1 MGHDIEGHWLSRK
14 SRTRIAAIFMKPCAL
29 ILDRDGTLI
38 RHVPYLCEP
47 ALVELLPGVR
57 EALQVA
63 MDAGALLFLHSN
75 QSGIGRGKFDAIAVA
90 ACNARMVD
98 LLNLGHD
105 PFERICI
112 ATETPDDPMVYRKPS
127 PLFAQE
133 IIRGYGLEPGAV
145 CQIGDRASD
154 LLTAQAAGIRGV
166 GVATGLDDLRAEM
179 QDTGIFQDFP
189 IFDSLA
195 AAISYLFGGS

>member
-1 MGHDIEGHWLSRK
+1 VDHDLCGHRLCRK
-14 SRTRIAAIFMKPCAL
+14 SRTRIAAIFIKSCAL

-63 MDAGALLFLHSN
+63 VDASALLFLHSN
-75 QSGIGRGKFDAIAVA
+75 HSGIGRGKFDEIAVA
-90 ACNARMVD
+90 GCNARMVD

-112 ATETPDDPMVYRKPS
+112 APETPNDPMVYRKPS

-133 IIRGYGLEPGAV
+133 IIRGYGLGPGAV
-145 CQIGDRASD
+145 CQIGDRATD
-154 LLTAQAAGIRGV
+154 LLTAQATGISGV
-166 GVATGLDDLRAEM
+166 GVATGLNDPRAEM
-179 QDTGIFQDFP
+179 QDAGIF
-189 IFDSLA
+189 
-195 AAISYLFGGS
+195 